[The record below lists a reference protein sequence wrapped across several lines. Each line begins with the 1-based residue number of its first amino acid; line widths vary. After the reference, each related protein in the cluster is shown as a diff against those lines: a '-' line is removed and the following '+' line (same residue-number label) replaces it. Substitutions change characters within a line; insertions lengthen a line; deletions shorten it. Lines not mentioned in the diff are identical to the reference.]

1 MPRKGENIY
10 KRKDGRWEG
19 RYKRGKNQKGKTTYG
34 YVYAKTYKDVREKL
48 TLAKHNTMHN
58 EKKDFDYTFSQISK
72 KWLEEKKLSVKIS
85 SYNKYRNSLEKYV
98 IPKLGNIQIS
108 KLSIIEIDKLCRELL
123 SNGGNKKTGLSPKT
137 VADILTI
144 VRSILL
150 YAEKYDFRKRINI
163 G

>member
-58 EKKDFDYTFSQISK
+58 EKKDFDFTFSQISK
-72 KWLEEKKLSVKIS
+72 KWLEEK
-85 SYNKYRNSLEKYV
+85 NSLSKYHL
-98 IPKLGNIQIS
+98 ITNTET
-108 KLSIIEIDKLCRELL
+108 LSRNMLFPNSE
-123 SNGGNKKTGLSPKT
+123 TF
-137 VADILTI
+137 
-144 VRSILL
+144 
-150 YAEKYDFRKRINI
+150 KYQNSQS
-163 G
+163 